1 MKINDIVRISKYKN
15 ILSKVY
21 TWNWSKEI
29 FMIKKVK
36 NNVPW
41 NYVINQLNVEKIDAT
56 FYVKEL

>member
-21 TWNWSKEI
+21 TWNCSKEI

>member
-1 MKINDIVRISKYKN
+1 
-15 ILSKVY
+15 
-21 TWNWSKEI
+21 
-29 FMIKKVK
+29 MIKKVK